1 MKNLWILTEEHPKKE
16 VIRSIIEKFAEDR
29 GIENPQ
35 TGLFRIVP
43 ILENARFTFVY
54 RVEGISCEGI
64 NAIFLKN
71 VSGAS
76 SFVDFLVFYQDEEPS
91 ISSQPIYAIEE
102 TKTSDAESRNTGVYQ
117 RCAKFVFID
126 FYYPHTKKIMLYN
139 LKLGQ
144 KPVPTPT
151 SIFGTK
157 LLLGLGVEILG
168 KRLDAELFKPFESID
183 AIIRFKNGMKRPPRG
198 NVPILLE
205 KSAGEIRV
213 SGRLIKSGMLA
224 HDPNIGALTL
234 ISQSLRNLGWTG
246 DIVITHHGL
255 EQRNIGRN
263 NKFIQI
269 ANQIGIQ
276 LAGLTVPDTE
286 LPETYWHYETASE
299 KLATIF
305 IHLVVEG
312 FTQARAIFDNHAGG
326 ERGYFQKIGR
336 HDRDTEYMVLEKYE
350 DKDAYKAGNRTKRIS
365 LPDLILW
372 DRQRQEIINIE
383 GKKFKN
389 RKAGIKQL
397 ANYDAIESGYMRE
410 HYGSCPI
417 IRTVVVYGGQ
427 QTAIAEPELGF
438 LLNAHGTLVLGKK
451 PPQIFVEAIDNLL
464 AAKD

>member
-16 VIRSIIEKFAEDR
+16 VINSIIEKFAEDM
-29 GIENPQ
+29 GMENPR

-64 NAIFLKN
+64 KAIFLKN

-126 FYYPHTKKIMLYN
+126 FYYPHAKKIMLYN

-183 AIIRFKNGMKRPPRG
+183 AIIRFKDRMKRPPSG

-213 SGRLIKSGMLA
+213 SGRLIKSGRLA

-246 DIVITHHGL
+246 DIVITQHGL

-276 LAGLTVPDTE
+276 LTGLTVPDTE

-350 DKDAYKAGNRTKRIS
+350 DRDAYKAGNRTKRLS
-365 LPDLILW
+365 LPDLILL
-372 DRQRQEIINIE
+372 DRQRHEIINIE

-397 ANYDAIESGYMRE
+397 ANYDAIESGYIRE
-410 HYGSCPI
+410 HYGSYPI

-438 LLNAHGTLVLGKK
+438 LLNAHGTLVLGEE

-464 AAKD
+464 AARD